1 MIRFLRIENLAIVDE
16 LELEFESGL
25 TVLTGETGAGKS
37 VIVGALG
44 LLVGNRATNEM
55 VRTGE
60 DRARIDAIVEDHEG
74 QTLKLRREVSSKGRS
89 RSFIDDKLVPAG
101 ELHQV
106 GQGLFDLHGQHDHQA
121 LLDRST
127 HLNLLDTHGG
137 LIAKRQAVAKA
148 YNSWRSIREQ
158 LDHSRQTQADKAQRL
173 DLLTFQRDQVDG
185 VAPMLDEDSKLE
197 SQRTTLVNVERL
209 SKLCEESYD
218 NLYEQDDSIISQL
231 GKVWRGLEELSQLDP
246 EFKRFVDT
254 RDVVESQLEELSFFL
269 RSYKGKIDDS
279 PERLAA
285 VEARLA
291 VLEDLKRKYGPS
303 LGDVIRYQETLLEE
317 LATLELT
324 DKELEFVE
332 ARETESRSEFLD
344 GAEEL
349 SLQRRECATELAGRL
364 RELLAELG
372 IPDATFVTQF
382 SSDELPEEKW
392 SQSGV
397 DEGEFFF
404 SANPGETVR
413 PLARVASGG
422 ELSRVMLALKTLAP
436 VDNVGKTLLFDEVDA
451 GVGGK
456 VAAKVG
462 ALMERL
468 SSNFQVICVTHL
480 PQIAACGDT
489 HLTVTKI
496 EEAGRT
502 VTRIES
508 LAEEGRVKELAKLM
522 TGQTSASARAGAMDM
537 LEANIER
544 KRKAKAKGEI

>member
-60 DRARIDAIVEDHEG
+60 DRARVDAIVEDHEG

-158 LDHSRQTQADKAQRL
+158 LNRSRQTHADKAQRL
-173 DLLTFQRDQVDG
+173 ELLTFQRDQVDG
-185 VAPMLDEDSKLE
+185 VAPMSDEDSKLE
-197 SQRTTLVNVERL
+197 SQRTTLVNAERL

-231 GKVWRGLEELSQLDP
+231 GKVWRDLEELSQLDP

-291 VLEDLKRKYGPS
+291 ELEGLKRKYGPS

-324 DKELEFVE
+324 DKELEIVE
-332 ARETESRSEFLD
+332 ARETESRSEFLG

-349 SLQRRECATELAGRL
+349 SLQRRGCATELAGRL

-372 IPDATFVTQF
+372 IPDARFVTQF

-468 SSNFQVICVTHL
+468 SSDFQVICVTHL

-544 KRKAKAKGEI
+544 KRKAKAKGEG

>member
-173 DLLTFQRDQVDG
+173 DLLTFQRDQIDG
-185 VAPMLDEDSKLE
+185 VAPMLNEDSKLE

-231 GKVWRGLEELSQLDP
+231 GKVWRALEELSQLDP

-291 VLEDLKRKYGPS
+291 VLEGLKRKYGPS

-324 DKELEFVE
+324 DKELEIIE
-332 ARETESRSEFLD
+332 ARETESRSEFLG

-468 SSNFQVICVTHL
+468 SSDFQVICVTHL

-537 LEANIER
+537 REANIER

>member
-60 DRARIDAIVEDHEG
+60 DRARVDAIVEDHEG

-173 DLLTFQRDQVDG
+173 ELLTFQRDQVDG
-185 VAPMLDEDSKLE
+185 VAPILDEDSKLE
-197 SQRTTLVNVERL
+197 SQLTTLVNVERL

-231 GKVWRGLEELSQLDP
+231 GKVWRDLEELSQLDP

-291 VLEDLKRKYGPS
+291 ELEGLKRKYGPS

-324 DKELEFVE
+324 DKELEIVE
-332 ARETESRSEFLD
+332 ARETESRSEFLG

-349 SLQRRECATELAGRL
+349 SLQRRGCATELAGRL

-372 IPDATFVTQF
+372 IPDARFVTQF

-468 SSNFQVICVTHL
+468 SSDFQVICVTHL

-544 KRKAKAKGEI
+544 KRKAKAKGEG